1 MDPLIDKGVAV
12 VTGAGSGIGQALA
25 LALAARGCI
34 LVLADRDAESLAI
47 TAAQARAL
55 GATVSEHVVDL
66 GDTAA
71 LEAFAS
77 DVMAQ
82 HKRVSLLVN
91 NAGVALAGSF
101 DQVSIADME
110 WLFAINF
117 WAPVR
122 LCKAFMPALRSGQM
136 AHIVNISSL
145 FGLIAPAG
153 QSAYSAAKFA
163 LRGFSESLR
172 HELEGSGIT
181 LSVVHPGGIKT
192 SIAKSARIP
201 AGINGTELREGL
213 ERFDKFLALAPKDAA
228 ARIMAGIAKREP
240 RILIGNDAR
249 RGDILQRLMPATYWK
264 PMRKSLERKLQK
276 SEGK

>member
-1 MDPLIDKGVAV
+1 MRILLRPRLSKRAR
-12 VTGAGSGIGQALA
+12 LA
-25 LALAARGCI
+25 
-34 LVLADRDAESLAI
+34 
-47 TAAQARAL
+47 Q
-55 GATVSEHVVDL
+55 TVSEHIVDL
-66 GDTAA
+66 GDIAA
-71 LEAFAS
+71 LDAFVSA
-77 DVMAQ
+77 VLAQ
-82 HKRVSLLVN
+82 HGRVSLLVN

-122 LCKAFMPALRSGQM
+122 LCKALMPALRSEQA

-145 FGLIAPAG
+145 FGLIAPTG

-201 AGINGTELREGL
+201 TGINDTELREGL
-213 ERFDKFLALAPKDAA
+213 SRFDKFLEMPPENAA
-228 ARIMAGIAKREP
+228 ARIMAGIAQREP
-240 RILIGNDAR
+240 RILIGSDAR

-264 PMRKSLERKLQK
+264 PMRKSLERKLNQ